1 MRAYARTCDDSGVSV
16 LDPADA
22 GRPVA
27 AREPRRAHR
36 DTSNSLLG
44 GVAAGLA
51 DHLGL
56 PILAVR
62 AFFIVTTALSG
73 LGIGLYAVCWVMLP
87 ARTDPGQTAGA
98 ESLGR
103 LGMRPKPLRRVVD
116 LGPTLALMAFGVGAI
131 LLLAPTFG
139 IPAHVLWPLMVAVAG
154 VALLWRQA
162 DEAQRARLTDP
173 LGRMS
178 GIRLVFGGGGWGAY
192 ARVGAGL
199 LLVLLGLLTLSLQQ
213 VRWSDVR
220 TLTLAFVFALAGVT
234 LVVGPWVSKLV
245 TDLATERAERVRSQ
259 ERADVAAHLH
269 DSVLQTLA
277 MIQRSA
283 ADPEAV
289 AQLARSQERDLR
301 NWLYEPD
308 REGTVAGAIR
318 QAAAE
323 IEDAH
328 RVKVDAVVVGDAPLT
343 EAAAVVAAARE
354 AMVNAARHSGGSD
367 VSVYVEITDDAVEV
381 FVRDRGQGFDVDAIP
396 ADRHGV
402 RDSIIDR
409 MERHGG
415 SAEIVSTVGEG
426 TNVRLRQPRGALR

>member
-1 MRAYARTCDDSGVSV
+1 MTD
-16 LDPADA
+16 
-22 GRPVA
+22 
-27 AREPRRAHR
+27 
-36 DTSNSLLG
+36 SLLG

-56 PILAVR
+56 PVLGVR
-62 AFFIVTTALSG
+62 AFFILTTALSG
-73 LGIGLYAVCWVMLP
+73 LGLGLYAACWVMLP
-87 ARTDPGQTAGA
+87 AGSPSADQTVGA
-98 ESLGR
+98 EAFGR
-103 LGMRPKPLRRVVD
+103 LGLRPRPLRRMVD
-116 LGPTLALMAFGVGAI
+116 LGPTLALVAFGAGGI
-131 LLLAPTFG
+131 LLLGPTIG
-139 IPAHVLWPLMVAVAG
+139 IPARVLWPLMAALAG
-154 VALLWRQA
+154 VGLLWRQA
-162 DEAQRARLTDP
+162 DEAQRSRWTDP

-178 GIRLVFGGGGWGAY
+178 WVRFVFGGGGWGAY
-192 ARVGAGL
+192 ARAGAGL
-199 LLVLLGLLTLSLQQ
+199 VLVLLGLLTLSLQQ

-220 TLTLAFVFALAGVT
+220 TLTLAFVFALGGVA

-283 ADPEAV
+283 GDPETV

-301 NWLYEPD
+301 TWLYEPGV
-308 REGTVAGAIR
+308 EGTVAAALR

-323 IEDAH
+323 IEDTH

-343 EAAAVVAAARE
+343 ESSAIVAAARE
-354 AMVNAARHSGGSD
+354 AMANAARHGGGSA
-367 VSVYVEITDDAVEV
+367 VSVYAEVSDDTVEV
-381 FVRDRGQGFDVDAIP
+381 FVRDRGPGFDIDAIP

-402 RDSIIDR
+402 RDSIVGR

-415 SAEIVSTVGEG
+415 TAEIVSQLGEG
-426 TNVRLRQPRGALR
+426 TNVRLRQPRGAVA